1 MLNNYLRFA
10 YFVVVVMSVVFFI
23 FHPKDVLGF
32 WVISIKKVCS
42 GIGRLIKKLF
52 NKIKGE

>member
-42 GIGRLIKKLF
+42 GIWKLIKKLF
-52 NKIKGE
+52 NK